1 MDEASGMDN
10 FINLRLD
17 GVEIAFCD
25 AGDISSWNT
34 PRSGVLSFD
43 YVATK
48 RVPKEAK
55 PQRYEVNRQTIEN
68 RCSLFVITS
77 LAKRTLSATPGLPII
92 PQGGVQPCAF

>member
-17 GVEIAFCD
+17 GVEVAFFEEED
-25 AGDISSWNT
+25 ARSWRPPT
-34 PRSGVLSFD
+34 VGFLSFD

-55 PQRYEVNRQTIEN
+55 AQRHEVRVGPD
-68 RCSLFVITS
+68 SS
-77 LAKRTLSATPGLPII
+77 
-92 PQGGVQPCAF
+92 

>member
-17 GVEIAFCD
+17 GVEVAFSE
-25 AGDISSWNT
+25 GEDIRSWK
-34 PRSGVLSFD
+34 PPSEGFLSFD

-55 PQRYEVNRQTIEN
+55 AQRHEVNQGTRGDCHI
-68 RCSLFVITS
+68 LFVMRFCIIL
-77 LAKRTLSATPGLPII
+77 LAYSILEGFNHR
-92 PQGGVQPCAF
+92 CACAQHEK